1 MVEFLAAVQVALF
14 ISKNFR
20 KPAIK
25 FLSMDR
31 KKEHSRHLA
40 QRRRNLE
47 NLEYE
52 NLSRVLPVHQAISGS
67 LLNKTKILRLAAN
80 YLKLKTLL
88 HSSLPENVTCMPKS
102 REEKQY
108 DTKRNSLLPCAKL
121 HESAFHVFEPTVKIL
136 DVIDGFLFCLD
147 EAATLLYASETI
159 SIGFGLSQINLIG
172 NSFLDYLYT
181 SDHDIFCNFLHHLKN
196 MGSNIAAHR
205 LTVRIRSNLMKKIN
219 KSQNESIISHETVEL
234 NIVPMLRSDNSENS
248 QVVGFAGIAIPLLFQ
263 MQLSPNLNSRSFVMM
278 ADLDLTIRYMTKKY
292 LKCSNIASKLIGTTL
307 YKIIYPNDIYIVR
320 QLHQETLRCGGSRS
334 DYFNILSFPD
344 NSLLTVQVNAA
355 KINKSD
361 RFYSQS
367 PVVIVLVFL
376 IVN

>member
-1 MVEFLAAVQVALF
+1 
-14 ISKNFR
+14 
-20 KPAIK
+20 
-25 FLSMDR
+25 MDR

-159 SIGFGLSQINLIG
+159 SIGFGLSQ
-172 NSFLDYLYT
+172 
-181 SDHDIFCNFLHHLKN
+181 
-196 MGSNIAAHR
+196 
-205 LTVRIRSNLMKKIN
+205 
-219 KSQNESIISHETVEL
+219 TVEL

-278 ADLDLTIRYMTKKY
+278 ADLDLTIRYMCDEY
-292 LKCSNIASKLIGTTL
+292 VLAIFGEEI
-307 YKIIYPNDIYIVR
+307 KI
-320 QLHQETLRCGGSRS
+320 L
-334 DYFNILSFPD
+334 F
-344 NSLLTVQVNAA
+344 
-355 KINKSD
+355 
-361 RFYSQS
+361 
-367 PVVIVLVFL
+367 
-376 IVN
+376 

>member
-1 MVEFLAAVQVALF
+1 
-14 ISKNFR
+14 
-20 KPAIK
+20 
-25 FLSMDR
+25 MDR

-80 YLKLKTLL
+80 YLKLKALL
-88 HSSLPENVTCMPKS
+88 HSSLPENATCMPENRCNE

-108 DTKRNSLLPCAKL
+108 DTTRNSLLSCAKL
-121 HESAFHVFEPTVKIL
+121 YESGFQFFEPTIKIL

-147 EAATLLYASETI
+147 EAATVLYASETI

-196 MGSNIAAHR
+196 TSPNIAAHR

-219 KSQNESIISHETVEL
+219 KSQDESIISHETVEL

-248 QVVGFAGIAIPLLFQ
+248 QLVGFAGIAIPLLFQ
-263 MQLSPNLNSRSFVMM
+263 MQLSPSLNSRSFVMM
-278 ADLDLTIRYMTKKY
+278 TDLDLTIRYMTKKY
-292 LKCSNIASKLIGTTL
+292 LQCSSIASKLIGTTL
-307 YKIIYPNDIYIVR
+307 YKITYPNDIYIVR

-361 RFYSQS
+361 CFYSQS
-367 PVVIVLVFL
+367 PVVIVLVF
-376 IVN
+376 IIIN

>member
-1 MVEFLAAVQVALF
+1 MY
-14 ISKNFR
+14 
-20 KPAIK
+20 IK
-25 FLSMDR
+25 FFSMDR

-108 DTKRNSLLPCAKL
+108 DIKRNSLLSCAKF
-121 HESAFHVFEPTVKIL
+121 HENAFHFFEPTVKIL

-205 LTVRIRSNLMKKIN
+205 LA
-219 KSQNESIISHETVEL
+219 TVEL
-234 NIVPMLRSDNSENS
+234 NIVPILGSDNSENS

-278 ADLDLTIRYMTKKY
+278 ADLDLTIRYMCDETKKY

-307 YKIIYPNDIYIVR
+307 YKIIHPNDIYIVR